1 MFWIRLRSGII
12 LVVLAVIFLVTG
24 GPWLWG
30 CLTAVSLI
38 GLYELYRVV
47 KIQNQPLGVM
57 GYGAAVLYSLR
68 VLWVTCCDLVPVY
81 FF

>member
-12 LVVLAVIFLVTG
+12 LVVLAVIFLVAG

-30 CLTAVSLI
+30 CLTVVSLI

-47 KIQNQPLGVM
+47 EIHHQPLGWM
-57 GYGAAVLYSLR
+57 GCGWPAQTGFRFIFSV
-68 VLWVTCCDLVPVY
+68 C
-81 FF
+81 F